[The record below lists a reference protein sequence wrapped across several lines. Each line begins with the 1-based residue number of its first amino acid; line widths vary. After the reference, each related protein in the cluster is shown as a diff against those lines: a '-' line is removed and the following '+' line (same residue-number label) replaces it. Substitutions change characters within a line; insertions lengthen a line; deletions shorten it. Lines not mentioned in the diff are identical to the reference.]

1 MQAHQIGSSKENKTK
16 KRVGRGGKRGTT
28 SGRGTKGQKARSGRR
43 IRPQYRDTLKK
54 IPKRRGQHRHVWN
67 SQLELH
73 AAGMTSVNLRDIEK
87 KFEGGEEVSPKTLA
101 EKGLVKRISGKMPA
115 VKILG
120 MGEISKSFV
129 IKNCLFSKTAQEALV
144 KSGSRIIS
152 KK

>member
-1 MQAHQIGSSKENKTK
+1 MQSHQIGSDPKSKIK

-54 IPKRRGQHRHVWN
+54 IPKKKGYRVYVVQ
-67 SQLELH
+67 SQV
-73 AAGMTSVNLRDIEK
+73 ASVNLRDLERN
-87 KFEGGEEVSPKTLA
+87 FESGAEISPKTLF
-101 EKGLVKRISGKMPA
+101 EKGLVRRISGRIPE

-120 MGEISKSFV
+120 EGNISKSFV
-129 IKNCLFSKTAQEALV
+129 IKECAFSKSAEEALK
-144 KSGSRIIS
+144 KSGSRILA